1 MNKTKLKKGMLAT
14 FCQPTTDPESR
25 MKYKVHRK
33 GRHAT
38 FSFHGNA
45 VFLSKHRNFCN
56 CFRRFRPVDIA

>member
-14 FCQPTTDPESR
+14 FCQPTTNPESR

-45 VFLSKHRNFCN
+45 VFFIEAQKLLQLF
-56 CFRRFRPVDIA
+56 

>member
-14 FCQPTTDPESR
+14 FCQPTTNPESR

-45 VFLSKHRNFCN
+45 VFFIKAQKLLQLF
-56 CFRRFRPVDIA
+56 